1 MLKIS
6 ISTTTIQTKSGVSN
20 KTGKPYEIREQPA
33 WIFLIDD
40 HGKQQPYPVTF
51 MILLERDQAPYAL
64 GDYILHPSSIQ
75 SGRFGSL
82 QIRPVLRPAPALA
95 KAAA

>member
-1 MLKIS
+1 MFKVQI
-6 ISTTTIQTKSGVSN
+6 TTTSVQTKSGISP

-33 WIFLIDD
+33 WIYLVDE
-40 HGKQQPYPVTF
+40 HGKQQPHPVT
-51 MILLERDQAPYAL
+51 MMLMLERNQEPYHP
-64 GDYILHPSSIQ
+64 GDYVLHASSIQ

-82 QIRPVLRPAPALA
+82 QIKPVLRKIEANV

>member
-1 MLKIS
+1 MLRIT
-6 ISTTTIQTKSGVSN
+6 IASTAVHTKSGI
-20 KTGKPYEIREQPA
+20 GKNQRPYEIREQAA
-33 WIFLIDD
+33 WIHLVGED
-40 HGKQQPYPVTF
+40 GKPHPYPTQ
-51 MILLERDQAPYAL
+51 MMLMLEKQAAPYAL

-82 QIRPVLRPAPALA
+82 QIKPLLVPHQQAV